1 LEFNLVAAG
10 IGGQGIVLFSE
21 TLAQAM
27 LRDGLNPSFYVHS
40 GLAQLGGSVRSHIRT
55 GDRVCPK
62 ISEGCADV
70 ILSLELAEILHT
82 VPYLRRG
89 GKALV
94 STATRKP
101 YHCVMDPS
109 LYPTADAV
117 RELFLSAGVEPLF
130 VPADDIAREAGHIQA
145 LNLVMLGSLVA
156 ATGIVETETM
166 VHTIRDTFGTRADTN
181 VEAFW
186 KGYEYING
194 QDYV

>member
-1 LEFNLVAAG
+1 LEYNLVAAG

-21 TLAQAM
+21 ILANAM

-55 GDRVCPK
+55 GDRICPK

-70 ILSLELAEILHT
+70 ILSLELAEILHA
-82 VPYLRRG
+82 VPYLRQG

-101 YHCVMDPS
+101 FHCAMDPS
-109 LYPTADAV
+109 LYPSPDAI
-117 RELFLSAGVEPLF
+117 RELFSGTGVEPVL
-130 VPADDIAREAGHIQA
+130 VPADEIAREVGHIQA
-145 LNLVMLGSLVA
+145 LNIVMLGSLVGA
-156 ATGIVETETM
+156 SLVVEAET
-166 VHTIRDTFGTRADTN
+166 VIHTLRDTFGSRADVN

-186 KGYEYING
+186 KGYEFIRG